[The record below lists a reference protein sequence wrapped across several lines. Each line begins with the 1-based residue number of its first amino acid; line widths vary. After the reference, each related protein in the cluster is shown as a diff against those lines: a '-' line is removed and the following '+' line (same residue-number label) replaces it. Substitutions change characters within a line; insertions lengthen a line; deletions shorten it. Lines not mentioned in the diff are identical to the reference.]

1 MKITILEETISRD
14 GNLTV
19 VFLVAEVN
27 RNDSRELPLVEGT
40 FIVTGKSICCPEDT
54 FDELIGKR
62 IARSRAYKA
71 LYQKVRETYK
81 NKLRDFNISL
91 KISQDCMEKY
101 ERAIEAQDKDIE
113 RLING
118 K

>member
-19 VFLVAEVN
+19 VSLVAEVN
-27 RNDSRELPLVEGT
+27 RNDPRELPLVEGT
-40 FIVTGKSICCPEDT
+40 FIVTGKSICCPEDKY
-54 FDELIGKR
+54 DELVGTR
-62 IARSRAYKA
+62 IAKDRAYKT
-71 LYQKVRETYK
+71 LFQDVREAYK
-81 NKLRDFNISL
+81 NKLRNLNISL

-101 ERAIEAQDKDIE
+101 ERAIEAQDEDIE

>member
-1 MKITILEETISRD
+1 MKITILEEKVSRD

-19 VFLVAEVN
+19 VSLVAEVN
-27 RNDSRELPLVEGT
+27 RNDTRELPLVEGT
-40 FIVTGKSICCPEDT
+40 FIVTGKSICCPEDKY
-54 FDELIGKR
+54 DELVGTR
-62 IARSRAYKA
+62 IARSRAYKT
-71 LYQKVRETYK
+71 LFQEVRKVYK
-81 NKLRDFNISL
+81 NALRNLNISL